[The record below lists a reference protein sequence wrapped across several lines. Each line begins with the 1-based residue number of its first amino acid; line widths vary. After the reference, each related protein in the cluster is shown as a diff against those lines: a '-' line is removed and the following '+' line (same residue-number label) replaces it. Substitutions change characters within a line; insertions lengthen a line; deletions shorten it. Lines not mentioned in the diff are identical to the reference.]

1 MGLWEEIREEM
12 RLYKTN
18 KLLEVMNKAHAIEE
32 NNLGV
37 AKAVGDNKDTGRGIG
52 VFLFK
57 EEQSNE

>member
-1 MGLWEEIREEM
+1 
-12 RLYKTN
+12 
-18 KLLEVMNKAHAIEE
+18 MNKAHAIEE